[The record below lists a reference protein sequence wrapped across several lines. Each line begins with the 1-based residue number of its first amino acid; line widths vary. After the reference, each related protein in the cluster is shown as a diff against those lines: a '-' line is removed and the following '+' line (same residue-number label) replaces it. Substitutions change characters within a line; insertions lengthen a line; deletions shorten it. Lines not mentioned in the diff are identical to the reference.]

1 MPLMVRETWEV
12 VVSTIGDFQSVTRLT
27 ATSAKFDMPNGMT
40 VYALWGG
47 ALLPLEV
54 SGSVLTRR
62 YDNVEA
68 TLEASLVSSDLPTFV
83 LVG

>member
-1 MPLMVRETWEV
+1 MPSGT
-12 VVSTIGDFQSVTRLT
+12 
-27 ATSAKFDMPNGMT
+27 T

-47 ALLPLEV
+47 ALLPSEV

-68 TLEASLVSSDLPTFV
+68 NLESSLVESALPTFV